1 MEPGE
6 EIYPEW
12 SSLSGSY
19 TAEEADFMN
28 QFLSNSSYTQQLHAN
43 LNAGIPSALWH
54 DHADIDSSSFYAANA
69 SDNSNL
75 FSFLQGQFSSTDYS
89 SSNMFPIVNSDNL
102 SDPLTNTVDPSL
114 STYTDKE
121 LGVDVIADKNV
132 LSEPVS
138 ESAQECIS
146 SKLEKPRKRSRSSTE
161 ILKNKK
167 NVKTTKKPKSASINR
182 IKEHI
187 SPDQEENLSSSCSE
201 DELNTCHELNG
212 GESSSLNLKYSTGN
226 GKSRSSRGSATDPQ
240 SIYARKRRA
249 RINERLRILQN
260 LVPNGTKV
268 DISTMLEEAV
278 QYVKFLQLQIK
289 LLSSDDLW
297 MYAPIAYNGMNIGL
311 DFNITTAKQNN
322 NTRYIA

>member
-6 EIYPEW
+6 EIYAEW

-28 QFLSNSSYTQQLHAN
+28 QFLSNCSHTQQLHAN
-43 LNAGIPSALWH
+43 LNAGIPSALWYG
-54 DHADIDSSSFYAANA
+54 HADINSSSFYAADA
-69 SDNSNL
+69 SN
-75 FSFLQGQFSSTDYS
+75 
-89 SSNMFPIVNSDNL
+89 NMFPIIDSDNL
-102 SDPLTNTVDPSL
+102 NDPLTNLVDPSL

-132 LSEPVS
+132 PSEPVS
-138 ESAQECIS
+138 EPAQENIT
-146 SKLEKPRKRSRSSTE
+146 SKLEKPRKRSRSSNE

-167 NVKTTKKPKSASINR
+167 NVKTTKKPKSASISN
-182 IKEHI
+182 IKEEDRC
-187 SPDQEENLSSSCSE
+187 PGQGENLSCSCSE
-201 DELNTCHELNG
+201 DDLDTCRELNE
-212 GESSSLNLKYSTGN
+212 GESSSLSLKNSKGLQLN

-240 SIYARKRRA
+240 SIYARRRRE

-311 DFNITTAKQNN
+311 DFNITTPKQNN
-322 NTRYIA
+322 NSRYIA